1 VIFTMLL
8 SMAMGRLAFRPFIGA
23 PPITLL
29 ISSFG
34 VLLIVQYAAIV
45 VFGEQP
51 RVLRLPGF
59 LNDVVQVAGLRVPVL
74 ELVTIGAAGV
84 VLAVFCWRFSGDW
97 ITEWPGYAVGIGVA
111 AIAIVVQAYL
121 MTSTPVPIVA
131 SFAMTMAAAFAVG
144 FLVAGHLAGTQVLEE
159 TRAVHRQ
166 QRERELVR
174 RR

>member
-1 VIFTMLL
+1 
-8 SMAMGRLAFRPFIGA
+8 MAMIAGPALFVTACVLPFFLWSDDRAEALLYWLGGWALAVA
-23 PPITLL
+23 IT
-29 ISSFG
+29 
-34 VLLIVQYAAIV
+34 
-45 VFGEQP
+45 
-51 RVLRLPGF
+51 
-59 LNDVVQVAGLRVPVL
+59 
-74 ELVTIGAAGV
+74 AAGV

-97 ITEWPGYAVGIGVA
+97 ITEWPGYAVGIGIA
-111 AIAIVVQAYL
+111 AVAIVVQAYL

-166 QRERELVR
+166 QRGRELVR